1 MHRSLKHFEEKAE
14 HWMKRRNKGVS
25 SGRKEWFMDRG
36 RQNFFFKRIIMKK
49 IKKHEKV
56 KEGLESSRAVIIK
69 LTN

>member
-36 RQNFFFKRIIMKK
+36 RQNFFL
-49 IKKHEKV
+49 
-56 KEGLESSRAVIIK
+56 KES
-69 LTN
+69 